1 MSGTPRPGAITWA
14 ELTAENAEQL
24 RDFYE
29 TVAGWT
35 PEPVSMGG
43 YSNYAMN
50 DGDAA
55 AIRSS
60 SRPTLQLHCGAPVL
74 RRRDQSC

>member
-1 MSGTPRPGAITWA
+1 VARPARTITWR
-14 ELTAENAEQL
+14 TSRPENAEQL

-29 TVAGWT
+29 AVAGWT

-43 YSNYAMN
+43 YSDYAMN

-55 AIRSS
+55 AGIC
-60 SRPTLQLHCGAPVL
+60 HAP
-74 RRRDQSC
+74 RTIT